1 MVVYDSDSD
10 SDECVQLGIVDSDT
24 RCCANSVS
32 VSYEDQLRV
41 CTPFTSGDMPIDPD
55 LCLSNGSQWVP
66 ILDSDVC
73 ASAVESTPLCCRD
86 PDATLDIS
94 SCVVMDEDIPLALL
108 RASCR

>member
-1 MVVYDSDSD
+1 MVVYDSDSDSD

-32 VSYEDQLRV
+32 VSYEDPV
-41 CTPFTSGDMPIDPD
+41 

-94 SCVVMDEDIPLALL
+94 SCVVVDEDIPLALL